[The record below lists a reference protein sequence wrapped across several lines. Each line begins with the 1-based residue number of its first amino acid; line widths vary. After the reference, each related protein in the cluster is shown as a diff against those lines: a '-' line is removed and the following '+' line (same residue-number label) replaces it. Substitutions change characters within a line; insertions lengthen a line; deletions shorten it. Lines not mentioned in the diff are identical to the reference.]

1 MRQLSSPRSALNRR
15 PPALRRNALTLAV
28 MALGATG
35 MVWAQTGTSAA
46 TAPIEPS
53 QAASRASAATLDE
66 VRVIDFR
73 GKQMDS
79 IKYTRDLKNTPRIIS
94 VLPSDLLEEQNVT
107 SIKDALRNIPGISL
121 QAGEGNP
128 PGGDQLK
135 IRGFNARDDLN
146 VNGTRD
152 LGNYFRDPF
161 YIEQLEVVKGP
172 NSAYAG
178 RGSAGGTINFVTKKP
193 TLKEHNRAEVSV
205 GTDSY
210 MRVTADLNRP
220 IDDNSAVRINLM
232 RHESD
237 KPGRDV
243 ANESRYGLYA
253 AYTWGFKERTQITA
267 DFLHTRQ
274 NDLPD
279 AGLPMDRTN
288 VLGNGGKLPQGL
300 NFNNFYGHVDDYK
313 KVDVNQLGL
322 VVQHAFDSG
331 VVLRNQTR
339 LTQVKNDS
347 ITSSPRIVNAT
358 TARGDTKPRDQTDQG
373 VNNQTDLLFSF
384 STGSVQHDMVTGVQ
398 LARYT
403 YENWRRRDTQGPTTS
418 LYNPALRVL
427 GASTPVYDG
436 TVYSF
441 KTEELGVYVLD
452 TMKLSERWE
461 LNLGG
466 RWDKVRAEAKRR
478 GFTGALAANNT
489 DHAREDTEFSWSTGL
504 VYKLRPDTSLY
515 AAYGNAYNISGSFDR
530 NQVQLAGGGAT
541 EAVVGPTFSTPPEKV
556 QAIEF
561 GAKWDIGADL
571 DLNAAVFRTETS
583 QGRFP
588 AAVPGAVTIPN
599 VEYHINGFEL
609 LAAGNLSRRWKL
621 YGGYTYLQSEVTAA
635 PTNPFAVGQGLG
647 GTPRHTFNLF
657 STYDVT
663 THWTLGG
670 GLQHVSRQTSGV
682 EPSQPTGNANRVVT
696 ITDYTVTDF
705 YATYKF
711 TPKTQIRVNLF
722 NAFDERYIQQLAEGG
737 GQGIPG
743 PGRQLIVTLRQ
754 DF

>member
-1 MRQLSSPRSALNRR
+1 MHPTDTLLPFSSRS
-15 PPALRRNALTLAV
+15 
-28 MALGATG
+28 
-35 MVWAQTGTSAA
+35 
-46 TAPIEPS
+46 
-53 QAASRASAATLDE
+53 AASRRLRPHAIALAVAGLAAPVLAQTTSQAPAAPAAGVTLDE

-73 GKQMDS
+73 GQQMDS
-79 IKYTRDLKNTPRIIS
+79 IKYTRDLKDTPRIIS

-161 YIEQLEVVKGP
+161 YIDQLEVVKGP
-172 NSAYAG
+172 NSAFSG

-193 TLKEHNRAEVSV
+193 SLEAFNRAEVSV

-210 MRVTADLNRP
+210 FRATADLNRP
-220 IDDNSAVRINLM
+220 IDDDSAVRINLM
-232 RHESD
+232 RHQSD

-243 ANESRYGLYA
+243 AEESRYGLYA
-253 AYTWGFKERTQITA
+253 AYTWGFKGPTQITA

-274 NDLPD
+274 DDLPD
-279 AGLPMDRTN
+279 AGLPLDRTN
-288 VLGNGGKLPQGL
+288 VLGNGGVLPPGL
-300 NFNNFYGHVDDYK
+300 DFDNFYGHLDDYK
-313 KVDVNQLGL
+313 KVEVNQIGL
-322 VVQHAFDSG
+322 SVQHSFG
-331 VVLRNQTR
+331 NGLVLRNQTR
-339 LTQVKNDS
+339 ISQVENDS
-347 ITSSPRIVNAT
+347 ITSSPRIVNLT

-373 VNNQTDLLFSF
+373 FNNQTDLLWSF
-384 STGSVQHDMVTGVQ
+384 ATGSVQHDLVTGVEV
-398 LARYT
+398 ARYT
-403 YENWRRRDTQGPTTS
+403 YENRRRRDTQGPTTS
-418 LYNPALRVL
+418 LYNPAQRVL
-427 GASTPVYDG
+427 GAATPVYDG

-441 KTEELGVYVLD
+441 RTEEVGIYALD
-452 TMKLSERWE
+452 TMKLSDRWE
-461 LNLGG
+461 LSLGG
-466 RWDKVRAEAKRR
+466 RWDSVRAEANRR

-489 DHAREDTEFSWSTGL
+489 DHVRKDTEFSWSTGL

-541 EAVVGPTFSTPPEKV
+541 EAVVGPTFNTPPEKV
-556 QAIEF
+556 QAIEL
-561 GAKWDIGADL
+561 GAKWDIGSDL
-571 DLNAAVFRTETS
+571 DLNMAVFRTETS
-583 QGRFP
+583 EGRFP

-599 VEYHINGFEL
+599 VEYHINGFEV
-609 LAAGNLSRRWKL
+609 LAAGNLSQRWKL
-621 YGGYTYLQSEVTAA
+621 YGGYTYLDSKVTAA

-647 GTPRHTFNLF
+647 GTPQHTFNLF
-657 STYDVT
+657 TTYDVT
-663 THWTLGG
+663 PQWTLGG
-670 GLQHVSRQTSGV
+670 GLQHVSDQTSGV
-682 EPSQPTGNANRVVT
+682 EPSPPAGNANRVVR
-696 ITDYTVTDF
+696 IPAYTVADL

-711 TPKTQIRVNLF
+711 SPRTQVRMNLF
-722 NAFDERYIQQLAEGG
+722 NAFDKRYIQQLAEGG

-743 PGRQLIVTLRQ
+743 PGRQFIVTLRH

>member
-1 MRQLSSPRSALNRR
+1 MHSTADFHPPSTSPFMSGRLRPHAVALAVATFAG
-15 PPALRRNALTLAV
+15 PAL
-28 MALGATG
+28 
-35 MVWAQTGTSAA
+35 AQTTTAA
-46 TAPIEPS
+46 PAA
-53 QAASRASAATLDE
+53 AASGVTLEE

-73 GKQMDS
+73 GQQMDS
-79 IKYTRDLKNTPRIIS
+79 IKYTRDLKDTPRIIS

-161 YIEQLEVVKGP
+161 YIDQLEVVKGP
-172 NSAYAG
+172 NSAFSG

-193 TLKEHNRAEVSV
+193 SLEAFNRAEVSV

-210 MRVTADLNRP
+210 FRATADLNRP

-232 RHESD
+232 RHQSD

-243 ANESRYGLYA
+243 AEESRYGLYA
-253 AYTWGFKERTQITA
+253 AYTWGFKGPTQITA

-274 NDLPD
+274 DDLPD
-279 AGLPMDRTN
+279 AGLPLDRTN
-288 VLGNGGKLPQGL
+288 VLGNGGVLPPGL
-300 NFNNFYGHVDDYK
+300 DFDNFYGHLDDYK
-313 KVDVNQLGL
+313 KVEVNQVGL
-322 VVQHAFDSG
+322 SVQHSFG
-331 VVLRNQTR
+331 NGLVLRNQTR
-339 LTQVKNDS
+339 LSQVENDS
-347 ITSSPRIVNAT
+347 ITSSPRIVNLT

-373 VNNQTDLLFSF
+373 FNNQTDLLWSF
-384 STGSVQHDMVTGVQ
+384 STGSVRHDLVTGVEV
-398 LARYT
+398 ARYT
-403 YENWRRRDTQGPTTS
+403 YENRRRRDTQGPSTS

-427 GASTPVYDG
+427 GAATPVYDG

-441 KTEELGVYVLD
+441 KTEELGIYALD
-452 TMKLSERWE
+452 TMKLSDRWE
-461 LNLGG
+461 LSLGG
-466 RWDKVRAEAKRR
+466 RWDSVRAEANRR
-478 GFTGALAANNT
+478 GFTGALAGNNT
-489 DHAREDTEFSWSTGL
+489 DHVRKDTEFSWSTGL

-541 EAVVGPTFSTPPEKV
+541 ENVVGPTFNTPPEKV
-556 QAIEF
+556 QAIEL
-561 GAKWDIGADL
+561 GAKWDIGSDL
-571 DLNAAVFRTETS
+571 DLNMAVFRTETS
-583 QGRFP
+583 EGRFP

-599 VEYHINGFEL
+599 VEYHINGLEV
-609 LAAGNLSRRWKL
+609 LAAGNLSKRWKL
-621 YGGYTYLQSEVTAA
+621 YGGYTYLDSKVTAA

-647 GTPRHTFNLF
+647 GTPQHTFNLF
-657 STYDVT
+657 TTYDVT
-663 THWTLGG
+663 PQWTLGG
-670 GLQHVSRQTSGV
+670 GLQHVSEQTSGV
-682 EPSQPTGNANRVVT
+682 EPSPPAGNANRVVR
-696 ITDYTVTDF
+696 IPAYTVADL

-711 TPKTQIRVNLF
+711 SPRTQLRMNLF
-722 NAFDERYIQQLAEGG
+722 NAFDKRYIQQLAEGG

-743 PGRQLIVTLRQ
+743 PGRQFIVTLRH

>member
-1 MRQLSSPRSALNRR
+1 MTSSFASFAVAPRRIHRLRPRAVALAAASLAGSAL
-15 PPALRRNALTLAV
+15 
-28 MALGATG
+28 
-35 MVWAQTGTSAA
+35 AQTANPVPAPTA
-46 TAPIEPS
+46 TAGSVLE
-53 QAASRASAATLDE
+53 E

-73 GKQMDS
+73 GQQMDG
-79 IKYTRDLKNTPRIIS
+79 IKYTRDLKDTPRIIS

-161 YIEQLEVVKGP
+161 YIDQLEVVKGP
-172 NSAYAG
+172 NSAFSG

-193 TLKEHNRAEVSV
+193 SLEAFNRAEISV

-210 MRVTADLNRP
+210 FRATADLNRP
-220 IDDNSAVRINLM
+220 IDDDSAVRINLM
-232 RHESD
+232 RHQSD

-243 ANESRYGLYA
+243 AEESRYGLYA
-253 AYTWGFKERTQITA
+253 AYTWGFKGPTQITA

-274 NDLPD
+274 DDLPD
-279 AGLPMDRTN
+279 AGLPLDRTN
-288 VLGNGGKLPQGL
+288 VLGNGGVLPPGL
-300 NFNNFYGHVDDYK
+300 DFDNFYGHLDDYK
-313 KVDVNQLGL
+313 KVTVNQVGL
-322 VVQHAFDSG
+322 SVQHSFG
-331 VVLRNQTR
+331 NGLVLRNQTR
-339 LTQVKNDS
+339 ISQVKNDS
-347 ITSSPRIVNAT
+347 ITSSPRIVNLT
-358 TARGDTKPRDQTDQG
+358 TARGDTKPRDQTDDG
-373 VNNQTDLLFSF
+373 FNNQTDLLWSF
-384 STGSVQHDMVTGVQ
+384 STGSVQHDMVTGVEV
-398 LARYT
+398 ARYT
-403 YENWRRRDTQGPTTS
+403 YENRRRRDTQGPSTS

-427 GASTPVYDG
+427 GAATPVYDG

-441 KTEELGVYVLD
+441 QTEELGIYALD
-452 TMKLSERWE
+452 TMKLSDRWE
-461 LNLGG
+461 LSLGG
-466 RWDKVRAEAKRR
+466 RWDSVRAEANRR

-489 DHAREDTEFSWSTGL
+489 DHVRKDTEFSWSTGL

-541 EAVVGPTFSTPPEKV
+541 EAVVGPTFNTPPEKV
-556 QAIEF
+556 QAIEL
-561 GAKWDIGADL
+561 GAKWDIGSDL
-571 DLNAAVFRTETS
+571 DLNMAVFRTETTE
-583 QGRFP
+583 GRFP

-599 VEYHINGFEL
+599 VEYHINGFEV
-609 LAAGNLSRRWKL
+609 LAAGNLSKRWKL
-621 YGGYTYLQSEVTAA
+621 YGGYTYLDSKVTAA

-647 GTPRHTFNLF
+647 GTPQHTFNLF
-657 STYDVT
+657 TTYDVT
-663 THWTLGG
+663 PQWTLGG
-670 GLQHVSRQTSGV
+670 GLQHVSEQTSGV
-682 EPSQPTGNANRVVT
+682 EPSPPAGNANRVVR
-696 ITDYTVTDF
+696 IPAYTVADL

-711 TPKTQIRVNLF
+711 SPKTQVRLNLF
-722 NAFDERYIQQLAEGG
+722 NAFDKRYIQQLAEGG

-743 PGRQLIVTLRQ
+743 PGRQFIVTLRH

>member
-1 MRQLSSPRSALNRR
+1 MTSSIAFSSAALRHLRPRAIALAAASLAGSALAQTASSP
-15 PPALRRNALTLAV
+15 
-28 MALGATG
+28 
-35 MVWAQTGTSAA
+35 SAA
-46 TAPIEPS
+46 
-53 QAASRASAATLDE
+53 AAAGAVLDE

-73 GKQMDS
+73 GQQMDS
-79 IKYTRDLKNTPRIIS
+79 IKYTRDLKDTPRIIS

-161 YIEQLEVVKGP
+161 YIDQLEVVKGP
-172 NSAYAG
+172 NSAFSG

-193 TLKEHNRAEVSV
+193 GLEAFNRAEVSV

-210 MRVTADLNRP
+210 FRATADLNRP
-220 IDDNSAVRINLM
+220 LDDNSAVRINLM
-232 RHESD
+232 RHQSD

-243 ANESRYGLYA
+243 AEESRYGLYA
-253 AYTWGFKERTQITA
+253 AYTWGFKGPTQITV

-274 NDLPD
+274 DDLPD
-279 AGLPMDRTN
+279 AGLPLDRTN
-288 VLGNGGKLPQGL
+288 VLGNGGVLPPGL
-300 NFNNFYGHVDDYK
+300 DFDNFYGHLDDYK
-313 KVDVNQLGL
+313 KVEVNQVGL
-322 VVQHAFDSG
+322 SVQHSFG
-331 VVLRNQTR
+331 NGLVLRNQTR
-339 LTQVKNDS
+339 ISQVENDS

-358 TARGDTKPRDQTDQG
+358 TARGDTKPRDQADQG
-373 VNNQTDLLFSF
+373 FNNQTDLLWSF
-384 STGSVQHDMVTGVQ
+384 ATGSVRHDMITGVEV
-398 LARYT
+398 ARYT
-403 YENWRRRDTQGPTTS
+403 FENRRRRDTQGPSTS

-427 GASTPVYDG
+427 GAATPVYDG

-441 KTEELGVYVLD
+441 KTEEVGIYALD
-452 TMKLSERWE
+452 TMKLSDRWE
-461 LNLGG
+461 FSLGG
-466 RWDKVRAEAKRR
+466 RWDSVRAEANRR

-489 DHAREDTEFSWSTGL
+489 DHVRKDTEFSWSTGL

-541 EAVVGPTFSTPPEKV
+541 EAVVGPTFNTPPEKV
-556 QAIEF
+556 QAIEL
-561 GAKWDIGADL
+561 GAKWDIGSDL
-571 DLNAAVFRTETS
+571 DLNMAVFRTETS
-583 QGRFP
+583 EGRFP

-599 VEYHINGFEL
+599 VEYHINGFEV
-609 LAAGNLSRRWKL
+609 LAAGNLSKRWKL
-621 YGGYTYLQSEVTAA
+621 YGGYTYLDSKVTAA

-647 GTPRHTFNLF
+647 GTPQHTFNLF
-657 STYDVT
+657 TTYDVT
-663 THWTLGG
+663 PQWTLGG
-670 GLQHVSRQTSGV
+670 GLQHVSEQTSGV
-682 EPSQPTGNANRVVT
+682 EPSPPAGNANRVVR
-696 ITDYTVTDF
+696 ISAYTVADL

-711 TPKTQIRVNLF
+711 SPKTQVRLNLF
-722 NAFDERYIQQLAEGG
+722 NAFDKRYIQQLAEGG

-743 PGRQLIVTLRQ
+743 PGRQFIVTLRH

>member
-1 MRQLSSPRSALNRR
+1 MHSTADFHPPSTSPFMSGRLRPHAVALAVATLAG
-15 PPALRRNALTLAV
+15 PAL
-28 MALGATG
+28 
-35 MVWAQTGTSAA
+35 AQTTTAA
-46 TAPIEPS
+46 PAA
-53 QAASRASAATLDE
+53 AASGVTLEE

-73 GKQMDS
+73 GQQMDS
-79 IKYTRDLKNTPRIIS
+79 IKYTRDLKDTPRIIS

-161 YIEQLEVVKGP
+161 YIDQLEVVKGP
-172 NSAYAG
+172 NSAFSG

-193 TLKEHNRAEVSV
+193 SLEAFNRAEVSV

-210 MRVTADLNRP
+210 FRATADLNRP

-232 RHESD
+232 RHQSD

-243 ANESRYGLYA
+243 AEESRYGLYA
-253 AYTWGFKERTQITA
+253 AYTWGFKGPTQITA

-274 NDLPD
+274 DDLPD
-279 AGLPMDRTN
+279 AGLPLDRTN
-288 VLGNGGKLPQGL
+288 VLGNGGVLPPGL
-300 NFNNFYGHVDDYK
+300 DFDNFYGHLDDYK
-313 KVDVNQLGL
+313 KVEVNQVGL
-322 VVQHAFDSG
+322 SVQHSFG
-331 VVLRNQTR
+331 NGLVLRNQTR
-339 LTQVKNDS
+339 LSQVKNDS
-347 ITSSPRIVNAT
+347 ITSSPRIVNLT

-373 VNNQTDLLFSF
+373 FNNQTDLLWSF
-384 STGSVQHDMVTGVQ
+384 STGSVRHDLVTGVEV
-398 LARYT
+398 ARYT
-403 YENWRRRDTQGPTTS
+403 YENRRRRDTQGPSTS

-427 GASTPVYDG
+427 GAATPVYDG

-441 KTEELGVYVLD
+441 KTEELGIYALD
-452 TMKLSERWE
+452 TMKLSDRWE
-461 LNLGG
+461 LSLGG
-466 RWDKVRAEAKRR
+466 RWDSVRAEANRR

-489 DHAREDTEFSWSTGL
+489 DHVRKDTEFSWSTGL

-541 EAVVGPTFSTPPEKV
+541 ENVVGPTFNTPPEKV
-556 QAIEF
+556 QAIEL
-561 GAKWDIGADL
+561 GAKWDIGSDL
-571 DLNAAVFRTETS
+571 DLNMAVFRTETS
-583 QGRFP
+583 EGRFP

-599 VEYHINGFEL
+599 VEYHINGFEV
-609 LAAGNLSRRWKL
+609 LAAGNLSKRWKL
-621 YGGYTYLQSEVTAA
+621 YGGYTYLDSKVTAA

-647 GTPRHTFNLF
+647 GTPQHTFNLF
-657 STYDVT
+657 TTYDVT
-663 THWTLGG
+663 PQWTLGG
-670 GLQHVSRQTSGV
+670 GLQHVSEQTSGV
-682 EPSQPTGNANRVVT
+682 EPSPPAGNANRVVR
-696 ITDYTVTDF
+696 IPAYTVADL

-711 TPKTQIRVNLF
+711 SPRTQLRMNLF
-722 NAFDERYIQQLAEGG
+722 NAFDKRYIQQLAEGG

-743 PGRQLIVTLRQ
+743 PGRQFIVTLRH

>member
-1 MRQLSSPRSALNRR
+1 MHPTADFHPPSTSPVMSGRLRPHAVALAVATLAG
-15 PPALRRNALTLAV
+15 PAL
-28 MALGATG
+28 
-35 MVWAQTGTSAA
+35 AQTTTAA
-46 TAPIEPS
+46 PAAAAPGV
-53 QAASRASAATLDE
+53 TLEE

-73 GKQMDS
+73 GQQMDS
-79 IKYTRDLKNTPRIIS
+79 IKYTRDLKDTPRIIS

-161 YIEQLEVVKGP
+161 YIDQLEVVKGP
-172 NSAYAG
+172 NSAFSG

-193 TLKEHNRAEVSV
+193 SLEAFNRAEVSV

-210 MRVTADLNRP
+210 FRATADLNRP
-220 IDDNSAVRINLM
+220 LDDDSAVRINLM
-232 RHESD
+232 RHQSD

-243 ANESRYGLYA
+243 AEESRYGLYA
-253 AYTWGFKERTQITA
+253 AYTWGFKGPTQITA

-274 NDLPD
+274 DDLPD
-279 AGLPMDRTN
+279 AGLPLDRTN
-288 VLGNGGKLPQGL
+288 VLGNGGVLPPGL
-300 NFNNFYGHVDDYK
+300 DFDNFYGHLDDYK
-313 KVDVNQLGL
+313 KVEVNQVGL
-322 VVQHAFDSG
+322 SVQHSFG
-331 VVLRNQTR
+331 NGLVLRNQTR
-339 LTQVKNDS
+339 ISQVKNDS
-347 ITSSPRIVNAT
+347 ITSSPRIVNLT

-373 VNNQTDLLFSF
+373 FNNQTDLLWSF
-384 STGSVQHDMVTGVQ
+384 STGSVRHDLVTGVEV
-398 LARYT
+398 ARYT
-403 YENWRRRDTQGPTTS
+403 YENRRRRDTQGPGTS

-427 GASTPVYDG
+427 GAATPVYDG

-441 KTEELGVYVLD
+441 KTEELGIYALD
-452 TMKLSERWE
+452 TMKLSDRWE
-461 LNLGG
+461 LSLGG
-466 RWDKVRAEAKRR
+466 RWDSVRAEANRR
-478 GFTGALAANNT
+478 GFTGALAGNNT
-489 DHAREDTEFSWSTGL
+489 DHVRKDTEFSWSTGL

-541 EAVVGPTFSTPPEKV
+541 ENVVGPTFNTPPEKV
-556 QAIEF
+556 QAIEL
-561 GAKWDIGADL
+561 GAKWDIGSDL
-571 DLNAAVFRTETS
+571 DLNMAVFRTETS
-583 QGRFP
+583 EGRFP

-599 VEYHINGFEL
+599 VEYHINGFEV
-609 LAAGNLSRRWKL
+609 LAAGNLSKRWKL
-621 YGGYTYLQSEVTAA
+621 YGGYTYLDSKVTAA

-647 GTPRHTFNLF
+647 GTPQHTFNLF
-657 STYDVT
+657 TTYDVT
-663 THWTLGG
+663 PQWTLGG
-670 GLQHVSRQTSGV
+670 GLQHVSEQTSGV
-682 EPSQPTGNANRVVT
+682 EPSPPAGNANRVVR
-696 ITDYTVTDF
+696 IPAYTVADL

-711 TPKTQIRVNLF
+711 SPRTQLRMNLF
-722 NAFDERYIQQLAEGG
+722 NAFDKRYIQQLAEGG

-743 PGRQLIVTLRQ
+743 PGRQFIVTLRH

>member
-1 MRQLSSPRSALNRR
+1 MHPTADFHPPSTSPFMSGRLRPHAVALAVATLAG
-15 PPALRRNALTLAV
+15 PAL
-28 MALGATG
+28 
-35 MVWAQTGTSAA
+35 AQTTSAA
-46 TAPIEPS
+46 PAA
-53 QAASRASAATLDE
+53 AASGVTLEE

-73 GKQMDS
+73 GQQMDS
-79 IKYTRDLKNTPRIIS
+79 IKYTRDLKDTPRIIS

-161 YIEQLEVVKGP
+161 YIDQLEVVKGP
-172 NSAYAG
+172 NSAFSG

-193 TLKEHNRAEVSV
+193 SLEAFNRAEVSV

-210 MRVTADLNRP
+210 FRATADLNRP

-232 RHESD
+232 RHQSD

-243 ANESRYGLYA
+243 AEESRYGLYA
-253 AYTWGFKERTQITA
+253 AYTWGFKGPTQITA

-274 NDLPD
+274 DDLPD
-279 AGLPMDRTN
+279 AGLPLDRTN
-288 VLGNGGKLPQGL
+288 VLGNGGVLPPGL
-300 NFNNFYGHVDDYK
+300 DFDNFYGHLDDYK
-313 KVDVNQLGL
+313 KVEVNQVGL
-322 VVQHAFDSG
+322 SVQHSFG
-331 VVLRNQTR
+331 NGLVLRNQTR
-339 LTQVKNDS
+339 LSQVKNDS
-347 ITSSPRIVNAT
+347 ITSSPRIVNLT

-373 VNNQTDLLFSF
+373 FNNQTDLLWSF
-384 STGSVQHDMVTGVQ
+384 STGSVRHDLVTGVEV
-398 LARYT
+398 ARYT
-403 YENWRRRDTQGPTTS
+403 YENRRRRDTQGPGTS

-427 GASTPVYDG
+427 GAATPVYDG

-441 KTEELGVYVLD
+441 KTEELGIYALD
-452 TMKLSERWE
+452 TMKLSDRWE
-461 LNLGG
+461 LSLGG
-466 RWDKVRAEAKRR
+466 RWDSVRAEANRR
-478 GFTGALAANNT
+478 GFTGALAGNNT
-489 DHAREDTEFSWSTGL
+489 DHVRKDTEFSWSTGL

-541 EAVVGPTFSTPPEKV
+541 ENVVGPTFNTPPEKV
-556 QAIEF
+556 QAIEL
-561 GAKWDIGADL
+561 GAKWDIGSDL
-571 DLNAAVFRTETS
+571 DLNMAVFRTETS
-583 QGRFP
+583 EGRFP

-599 VEYHINGFEL
+599 VEYHINGFEV
-609 LAAGNLSRRWKL
+609 LAAGNLSKRWKL
-621 YGGYTYLQSEVTAA
+621 YGGYTYLDSKVTAA

-647 GTPRHTFNLF
+647 GTPQHTFNLF
-657 STYDVT
+657 TTYDVT
-663 THWTLGG
+663 PQWTLGG
-670 GLQHVSRQTSGV
+670 GLQHVSEQTSGV
-682 EPSQPTGNANRVVT
+682 EPSPPAGNANRVVR
-696 ITDYTVTDF
+696 IPAYTVADL

-711 TPKTQIRVNLF
+711 SPRTQLRMNLF
-722 NAFDERYIQQLAEGG
+722 NAFDKRYIQQLAEGG

-743 PGRQLIVTLRQ
+743 PGRQFIVTLRH

>member
-1 MRQLSSPRSALNRR
+1 MHPTADFHPPSTSPFMSGRLRPHAVALAVATLAG
-15 PPALRRNALTLAV
+15 PAL
-28 MALGATG
+28 
-35 MVWAQTGTSAA
+35 AQTTTAA
-46 TAPIEPS
+46 PAA
-53 QAASRASAATLDE
+53 AASGVTLEE

-73 GKQMDS
+73 GQQMDS
-79 IKYTRDLKNTPRIIS
+79 IKYTRDLKDTPRIIS

-161 YIEQLEVVKGP
+161 YIDQLEVVKGP
-172 NSAYAG
+172 NSAFSG

-193 TLKEHNRAEVSV
+193 SLEAFNRAEVSV

-210 MRVTADLNRP
+210 FRATADLNRP

-232 RHESD
+232 RHQSD

-243 ANESRYGLYA
+243 AEESRYGLYA
-253 AYTWGFKERTQITA
+253 AYTWGFKGPTQITA

-274 NDLPD
+274 DDLPD
-279 AGLPMDRTN
+279 AGLPLDRTN
-288 VLGNGGKLPQGL
+288 VLGNGGVLPPGL
-300 NFNNFYGHVDDYK
+300 DFDNFYGHLDDYK
-313 KVDVNQLGL
+313 KVEVNQVGL
-322 VVQHAFDSG
+322 SVQHSFG
-331 VVLRNQTR
+331 NGLVLRNQTR
-339 LTQVKNDS
+339 LSQVKNDS
-347 ITSSPRIVNAT
+347 ITSSPRIVNLT

-373 VNNQTDLLFSF
+373 FNNQTDLLWSF
-384 STGSVQHDMVTGVQ
+384 STGSVRHDLVTGVEV
-398 LARYT
+398 ARYT
-403 YENWRRRDTQGPTTS
+403 YENRRRRDTQGPGTS

-427 GASTPVYDG
+427 GAATPVYDG

-441 KTEELGVYVLD
+441 KTEELGIYALD
-452 TMKLSERWE
+452 TMKLSDRWE
-461 LNLGG
+461 LSLGG
-466 RWDKVRAEAKRR
+466 RWDSVRAEANRR
-478 GFTGALAANNT
+478 GFTGALAGNNT
-489 DHAREDTEFSWSTGL
+489 DHVRKDTEFSWSTGL

-541 EAVVGPTFSTPPEKV
+541 ENVVGPTFNTPPEKV
-556 QAIEF
+556 QAIEL
-561 GAKWDIGADL
+561 GAKWDIGSDL
-571 DLNAAVFRTETS
+571 DLNMAVFRTETS
-583 QGRFP
+583 EGRFP

-599 VEYHINGFEL
+599 VEYHINGFEV
-609 LAAGNLSRRWKL
+609 LAAGNLSKRWKL
-621 YGGYTYLQSEVTAA
+621 YGGYTYLDSKVTAA

-647 GTPRHTFNLF
+647 GTPQHTFNLF
-657 STYDVT
+657 TTYDVT
-663 THWTLGG
+663 PQWTLGG
-670 GLQHVSRQTSGV
+670 GLQHVSEQTSGV
-682 EPSQPTGNANRVVT
+682 EPSPPAGNANRVVR
-696 ITDYTVTDF
+696 IPAYTVADL

-711 TPKTQIRVNLF
+711 SPRTQLRMNLF
-722 NAFDERYIQQLAEGG
+722 NAFDKRYIQQLAEGG

-743 PGRQLIVTLRQ
+743 PGRQFIVTLRH

>member
-1 MRQLSSPRSALNRR
+1 MRYRKLAL
-15 PPALRRNALTLAV
+15 ALVVSLTIS
-28 MALGATG
+28 
-35 MVWAQTGTSAA
+35 SAA
-46 TAPIEPS
+46 IPSVAASTAPAFGSAPAA
-53 QAASRASAATLDE
+53 AASGVTLEE

-73 GKQMDS
+73 GQQMDS
-79 IKYTRDLKNTPRIIS
+79 IKYTRDLKDTPRIIS

-161 YIEQLEVVKGP
+161 YIDQLEVVKGP
-172 NSAYAG
+172 NSAFSG

-193 TLKEHNRAEVSV
+193 SLEAFNRAEVSV

-210 MRVTADLNRP
+210 FRATADLNRP

-232 RHESD
+232 RHQSD

-243 ANESRYGLYA
+243 AEESRYGLYA
-253 AYTWGFKERTQITA
+253 AYTWGFKGPTQITA

-274 NDLPD
+274 DDLPD
-279 AGLPMDRTN
+279 AGLPLDRTN
-288 VLGNGGKLPQGL
+288 VLGNGGVLPPGL
-300 NFNNFYGHVDDYK
+300 DFDNFYGHLDDYK
-313 KVDVNQLGL
+313 KVTVNQVGL
-322 VVQHAFDSG
+322 SVQHSFG
-331 VVLRNQTR
+331 NGLVLRNQTR
-339 LTQVKNDS
+339 ISQVENDS
-347 ITSSPRIVNAT
+347 ITSSPRIVNLT

-373 VNNQTDLLFSF
+373 FNNQTDLLWSF
-384 STGSVQHDMVTGVQ
+384 STGSVRHDLVTGVEV
-398 LARYT
+398 ARYT
-403 YENWRRRDTQGPTTS
+403 YENRRRRDTQGPSTS

-427 GASTPVYDG
+427 GAATPVYDG

-441 KTEELGVYVLD
+441 KTEELGIYALD
-452 TMKLSERWE
+452 TMKLSDRWE
-461 LNLGG
+461 LSLGG
-466 RWDKVRAEAKRR
+466 RWDSVRAEANRR
-478 GFTGALAANNT
+478 GFTGALAGNNT
-489 DHAREDTEFSWSTGL
+489 DHVRKDTEFSWSTGL

-541 EAVVGPTFSTPPEKV
+541 ENVVGPTFNTPPEKV
-556 QAIEF
+556 QAIEL
-561 GAKWDIGADL
+561 GAKWDIGSDL
-571 DLNAAVFRTETS
+571 DLNMAVFRTETS
-583 QGRFP
+583 EGRFP

-599 VEYHINGFEL
+599 VEYHINGFEV
-609 LAAGNLSRRWKL
+609 LAAGNLSKRWKL
-621 YGGYTYLQSEVTAA
+621 YGGYTYLDSKVTAA

-647 GTPRHTFNLF
+647 GTPQHTFNLF
-657 STYDVT
+657 TTYDVT
-663 THWTLGG
+663 PQWTLGG
-670 GLQHVSRQTSGV
+670 GLQHVSEQTSGV
-682 EPSQPTGNANRVVT
+682 EPSPPAGNANRVVR
-696 ITDYTVTDF
+696 IPAYTVADL

-711 TPKTQIRVNLF
+711 SPRTQLRMNLF
-722 NAFDERYIQQLAEGG
+722 NAFDKRYIQQLAEGG

-743 PGRQLIVTLRQ
+743 PGRQFIVTLRH

>member
-1 MRQLSSPRSALNRR
+1 MTSSFASFAVAPRRVHRLRPRAVALAAASLAGSAL
-15 PPALRRNALTLAV
+15 
-28 MALGATG
+28 
-35 MVWAQTGTSAA
+35 AQTANPVPAPTA
-46 TAPIEPS
+46 TAGSVLE
-53 QAASRASAATLDE
+53 E

-73 GKQMDS
+73 GQQMDS
-79 IKYTRDLKNTPRIIS
+79 IKYTRDLKDTPRIIS

-161 YIEQLEVVKGP
+161 YIDQLEVVKGP
-172 NSAYAG
+172 NSAFSG

-193 TLKEHNRAEVSV
+193 SLEAFNRAEISV

-210 MRVTADLNRP
+210 FRATADLNRP
-220 IDDNSAVRINLM
+220 IDDDSAVRINLM
-232 RHESD
+232 RHQSD

-243 ANESRYGLYA
+243 AEESRYGLYA
-253 AYTWGFKERTQITA
+253 AYTWGFKGPTQITA

-274 NDLPD
+274 DDLPD
-279 AGLPMDRTN
+279 AGLPLDRTN
-288 VLGNGGKLPQGL
+288 VLGNGGVLPPGL
-300 NFNNFYGHVDDYK
+300 DFDNFYGHLDDYK
-313 KVDVNQLGL
+313 KVTVNQVGL
-322 VVQHAFDSG
+322 SVQHSFG
-331 VVLRNQTR
+331 NGLVLRNQTR
-339 LTQVKNDS
+339 ISQVKNDS
-347 ITSSPRIVNAT
+347 ITSSPRIVNLT
-358 TARGDTKPRDQTDQG
+358 TARGDTKPRDQTDDG
-373 VNNQTDLLFSF
+373 FNNQTDLLWSF
-384 STGSVQHDMVTGVQ
+384 STGSVQHDMVTGVEV
-398 LARYT
+398 ARYT
-403 YENWRRRDTQGPTTS
+403 YENRRRRDTQGPSTS

-427 GASTPVYDG
+427 GAATPVYDG

-441 KTEELGVYVLD
+441 QTEELGIYALD
-452 TMKLSERWE
+452 TMKLSDRWE
-461 LNLGG
+461 LSLGG
-466 RWDKVRAEAKRR
+466 RWDSVRAEANRR

-489 DHAREDTEFSWSTGL
+489 DHVRKDTEFSWSTGL

-541 EAVVGPTFSTPPEKV
+541 EAVVGPTFNTPPEKV
-556 QAIEF
+556 QAIEL
-561 GAKWDIGADL
+561 GAKWDIGSDL
-571 DLNAAVFRTETS
+571 DLNMAVFRTETTE
-583 QGRFP
+583 GRFP

-599 VEYHINGFEL
+599 VEYHINGFEV
-609 LAAGNLSRRWKL
+609 LAAGNLSKRWKL
-621 YGGYTYLQSEVTAA
+621 YGGYTYLDSKVTAA

-647 GTPRHTFNLF
+647 GTPQHTFNLF
-657 STYDVT
+657 TTYDVT
-663 THWTLGG
+663 PQWTLGG
-670 GLQHVSRQTSGV
+670 GLQHVSEQTSGV
-682 EPSQPTGNANRVVT
+682 EPSPPAGNANRVVR
-696 ITDYTVTDF
+696 IPAYTVADL

-711 TPKTQIRVNLF
+711 SPKTQVRLNLF
-722 NAFDERYIQQLAEGG
+722 NAFDKRYIQQLAEGG

-743 PGRQLIVTLRQ
+743 PGRQFIVTLRH

>member
-1 MRQLSSPRSALNRR
+1 MHPTADFHPPSTSPIMSGRLRPHAVALAVATFAG
-15 PPALRRNALTLAV
+15 PAL
-28 MALGATG
+28 
-35 MVWAQTGTSAA
+35 AQTTTAA
-46 TAPIEPS
+46 PAA
-53 QAASRASAATLDE
+53 AASGVTLEE

-73 GKQMDS
+73 GQQMDS
-79 IKYTRDLKNTPRIIS
+79 IKYTRDLKDTPRIIS

-161 YIEQLEVVKGP
+161 YIDQLEVVKGP
-172 NSAYAG
+172 NSAFSG

-193 TLKEHNRAEVSV
+193 SLEAFNRAEVSV

-210 MRVTADLNRP
+210 FRATADLNRP

-232 RHESD
+232 RHQSD

-243 ANESRYGLYA
+243 AEESRYGLYA
-253 AYTWGFKERTQITA
+253 AYTWGFKGPTQITA

-274 NDLPD
+274 DDLPD
-279 AGLPMDRTN
+279 AGLPLDRTN
-288 VLGNGGKLPQGL
+288 VLGNGGVLPPGL
-300 NFNNFYGHVDDYK
+300 DFDNFYGHLDDYK
-313 KVDVNQLGL
+313 KVEVNQVGL
-322 VVQHAFDSG
+322 SVQHSFG
-331 VVLRNQTR
+331 NGLVLRNQTR
-339 LTQVKNDS
+339 LSQVENDS
-347 ITSSPRIVNAT
+347 ITSSPRIVNLT

-373 VNNQTDLLFSF
+373 FNNQTDLLWSF
-384 STGSVQHDMVTGVQ
+384 STGSVRHDLVTGVEV
-398 LARYT
+398 ARYT
-403 YENWRRRDTQGPTTS
+403 YENRRRRDTQGPSTS

-427 GASTPVYDG
+427 GAATPVYDG

-441 KTEELGVYVLD
+441 KTEELGIYALD
-452 TMKLSERWE
+452 TMKLSDRWE
-461 LNLGG
+461 LSLGG
-466 RWDKVRAEAKRR
+466 RWDSVRAEANRR
-478 GFTGALAANNT
+478 GFTGALAGNNT
-489 DHAREDTEFSWSTGL
+489 DHVRKDTEFSWSTGL

-541 EAVVGPTFSTPPEKV
+541 ENVVGPTFNTPPEKV
-556 QAIEF
+556 QAIEL
-561 GAKWDIGADL
+561 GAKWDIGSDL
-571 DLNAAVFRTETS
+571 DLNMAVFRTETS
-583 QGRFP
+583 EGRFP

-599 VEYHINGFEL
+599 VEYHINGFEV
-609 LAAGNLSRRWKL
+609 LAAGNLSKRWKL
-621 YGGYTYLQSEVTAA
+621 YGGYTYLDSKVTAA

-647 GTPRHTFNLF
+647 GTPQHTFNLF
-657 STYDVT
+657 TTYDVT
-663 THWTLGG
+663 PQWTLGG
-670 GLQHVSRQTSGV
+670 GLQHVSEQTSGV
-682 EPSQPTGNANRVVT
+682 EPSPPAGNANRVVR
-696 ITDYTVTDF
+696 IPAYTVADL

-711 TPKTQIRVNLF
+711 SPRTQLRMNLF
-722 NAFDERYIQQLAEGG
+722 NAFDKRYIQQLAEGG

-743 PGRQLIVTLRQ
+743 PGRQFIVTLRH

>member
-1 MRQLSSPRSALNRR
+1 MISVRSPHSLSRRALR
-15 PPALRRNALTLAV
+15 PHAVALAITSLAGPAL
-28 MALGATG
+28 
-35 MVWAQTGTSAA
+35 AQTAA
-46 TAPIEPS
+46 S
-53 QAASRASAATLDE
+53 QALPASGATLDE

-73 GKQMDS
+73 GQQMDS
-79 IKYTRDLKNTPRIIS
+79 IKYTRDLKDTPRIIS

-161 YIEQLEVVKGP
+161 YIDQLEVVKGP
-172 NSAYAG
+172 NSAFSG

-193 TLKEHNRAEVSV
+193 GLEAFNRAEVSV

-210 MRVTADLNRP
+210 FRATADLNRP
-220 IDDNSAVRINLM
+220 LDDNSAVRINLM
-232 RHESD
+232 RHQSD

-243 ANESRYGLYA
+243 AEESRYGLYA
-253 AYTWGFKERTQITA
+253 AYTWGFKGPTQITA

-274 NDLPD
+274 DDLPD
-279 AGLPMDRTN
+279 AGLPLDRTN
-288 VLGNGGKLPQGL
+288 VLGNGGVLPPGL
-300 NFNNFYGHVDDYK
+300 DFDNFYGHLDDYK
-313 KVDVNQLGL
+313 KVTVNQVGL
-322 VVQHAFDSG
+322 SVQHSFG
-331 VVLRNQTR
+331 NGLVLRNQTR
-339 LTQVKNDS
+339 ISQVENDS

-373 VNNQTDLLFSF
+373 FNNQTDLLWSF
-384 STGSVQHDMVTGVQ
+384 ATGTVQHDLVTGVEV
-398 LARYT
+398 ARYT
-403 YENWRRRDTQGPTTS
+403 YENRRRRDTQGPTTS

-427 GASTPVYDG
+427 GAATPVYDG

-441 KTEELGVYVLD
+441 RTEEVGIYALD
-452 TMKLSERWE
+452 TMKLSDRWE
-461 LNLGG
+461 LSLGG
-466 RWDKVRAEAKRR
+466 RWDSVRAEANRR

-489 DHAREDTEFSWSTGL
+489 DHVRKDTEFSWSTGL

-530 NQVQLAGGGAT
+530 NQVQLAGGAAA
-541 EAVVGPTFSTPPEKV
+541 EPVVGPTFNTPPEKV
-556 QAIEF
+556 QAIEL
-561 GAKWDIGADL
+561 GAKWDIGSDL
-571 DLNAAVFRTETS
+571 DLNMAVFRTETS
-583 QGRFP
+583 EGRFP

-599 VEYHINGFEL
+599 VEYYINGFEV
-609 LAAGNLSRRWKL
+609 LAAGNLSKRWKL
-621 YGGYTYLQSEVTAA
+621 YGGYTYLQSKVTAA

-657 STYDVT
+657 TTYDVT
-663 THWTLGG
+663 PQWTLGG
-670 GLQHVSRQTSGV
+670 GLQHVSEQTSGV
-682 EPSQPTGNANRVVT
+682 EPSPPAGNANRVVR
-696 ITDYTVTDF
+696 IPAYTVADL

-711 TPKTQIRVNLF
+711 SPKTQVRLNLF
-722 NAFDERYIQQLAEGG
+722 NAFDKRYIQQLAEGG

-743 PGRQLIVTLRQ
+743 PGRQFIVTLRH